1 MKIKYIYNKFYKR
14 VEDFKSHPL
23 TKNYVSGDLFRYI
36 RFKIQNPEYIT
47 G

>member
-23 TKNYVSGDLFRYI
+23 TKKMLVGPYLDILDLI
-36 RFKIQNPEYIT
+36 LFKI
-47 G
+47 